1 MDTLRHNW
9 TQEEIR
15 TIHDRP
21 LLDLVFSAAKQHRRY
36 FDGKTVQ
43 KSDLISVK
51 TGGCPEDCAYCPQ
64 SARYHTDIQAS
75 PLMKVEDVVEMAR
88 KAKKEG
94 SSRICL
100 GAAWREVREGDDF
113 DKIVEMVENISA
125 MNLEVCCTL
134 GMLSEDQ
141 AGRLKEAGLYAYNH
155 NVDTGKEFYEKIV
168 GTRTYKHRLDTL
180 KNVRKA
186 DIQVCCGGII
196 GMGESIDDRMEM
208 LAILTSM
215 KPHPESIPIN
225 TLVAVSGTPLENQNP
240 VEIWDLL
247 RMISTA
253 RLVMPRSFV
262 RLSAGRLSMSF
273 ADQALCFLAG
283 ANSIFAGEKLLTTKN
298 PSRNSD
304 KEMFKILGL
313 KESNPFEEAIPHV
326 R

>member
-1 MDTLRHNW
+1 MDTPHHNW
-9 TQEEIR
+9 TKEDIR

-21 LLDLVFSAAKQHRRY
+21 LLELVFSAARQHRRY

-43 KSDLISVK
+43 VSDLISVK

-64 SARYHTDIQAS
+64 AARHHTDVQ
-75 PLMKVEDVVEMAR
+75 PTPFMKLEEVLKIAR
-88 KAKKEG
+88 KAKEQG

-100 GAAWREVREGDDF
+100 GAAWREVREGKDF
-113 DKIVEMVENISA
+113 DTIVEMVETISR

-134 GMLSEDQ
+134 GMLNKEQ
-141 AGRLKEAGLYAYNH
+141 ARRLKKAGLYAYNH

-168 GTRTYKHRLDTL
+168 GTRTYKDRLDTL
-180 KNVRKA
+180 KNVRRA
-186 DIQVCCGGII
+186 GIQVCCGGII

-208 LAILTSM
+208 LTVLTSL

-225 TLVAVSGTPLENQNP
+225 TLVAVSGTPLEKQKP

-253 RLVMPRSFV
+253 RLIMPRSFI
-262 RLSAGRLSMSF
+262 RLSAGRLTMGFS
-273 ADQALCFLAG
+273 DQALCFLAG
-283 ANSIFAGEKLLTTKN
+283 ANSIFAGEKLLTTNN
-298 PSRNSD
+298 PSRSSD

-313 KESNPFEEAIPHV
+313 RESRPFEEAVSHV